1 MKNKTFYNFVITFR
15 HDFIYEEIDLEF
27 HIKEFSLNVYYH
39 SSTFPKSFDPFINKH
54 FVETNPDFKN
64 RSLSLK
70 PLINYGIYM
79 KEIHNKKEHKLSCSL
94 NFHFSFFFNEKIQL

>member
-15 HDFIYEEIDLEF
+15 HGFIYEETDLEF

-39 SSTFPKSFDPFINKH
+39 SSTFPKSFERFINRH

-70 PLINYGIYM
+70 AFDYLWNLY
-79 KEIHNKKEHKLSCSL
+79 E
-94 NFHFSFFFNEKIQL
+94 